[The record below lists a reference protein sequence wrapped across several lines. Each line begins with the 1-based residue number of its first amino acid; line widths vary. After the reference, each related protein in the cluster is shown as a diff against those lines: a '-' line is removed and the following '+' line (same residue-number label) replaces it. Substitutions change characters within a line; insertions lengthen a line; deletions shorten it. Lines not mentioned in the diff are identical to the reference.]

1 MNQDKELSATA
12 ATELDALPVQNSEST
27 TLAPGTRLGVYR
39 IRRALGEGGMGQV
52 YLAEQTAPVRRDVA
66 LKLIREQIASPLALA
81 WFEVERQALA
91 QMQHPAI
98 AQIFDAGTTPEGHAY
113 IAMEYV
119 EGTPLDA
126 YCRTRALSREQRIT
140 LFVRI
145 CQGVQ
150 HAHQKG
156 VIHRDLK
163 PANVLVRDIDAT
175 PMPKIID
182 FGIAV
187 GGDGNPAGQGA
198 VVSAPHSDRA
208 GTAIYMS
215 PEQASGG
222 MRDIDTRSDVYALGV
237 MLCELM
243 TDISASV
250 LGMRAHGSAAA
261 LHGTLLTVLAS
272 DRAMV
277 DAPSSSRALLD
288 AARRLPKE
296 LRAILRKALAI
307 DRADRYD
314 SAAALADDLERFLE
328 QRPVKALPPTRTYLT
343 RCFVARHRF
352 GLFALGLVLAALIVG
367 AALAVHGLTRARA
380 SAELARA
387 EAAKSARVA
396 GFVRNML
403 AGIDPDRAR
412 GMDSTLMRT
421 ILDSAAERIGRE
433 LGGQPDVRAEIER
446 TIAESYASLGDYRLA
461 QTHFDA
467 AIEAS
472 QAAGSP
478 VGVIARAQARSAY
491 NLDNQGRQADALSV
505 AEKAFA
511 GVRALS
517 RDDRDRLGVET
528 TLASIEAD
536 NGKPDVARASL
547 QKVLALQRRLF
558 GDDSED
564 VLATISAL
572 AAIDLDTNHL
582 DEAQPL
588 FEELLE
594 RRIERY
600 GDEHSKTLAATNGL
614 AIVALEQKRFADAE
628 KLLAPQ
634 LPTIERVFGP
644 DHPLTL
650 RLISNLGGAIRQQD
664 RNEDAR
670 PYYERAAALSRT
682 LYGEQNPNTIIAD
695 SNLSLLLRD
704 SGNLTAAEARGRIA
718 VRNADIVWP
727 NNAYRAIMHRELATV
742 LVLEHRYAEAAAELD
757 LAWDVFSK
765 GQGFGPRHP
774 RSQDVVDT
782 ALDLYKAWGKP
793 DLEAVWRAR
802 KTASANNAADG

>member
-1 MNQDKELSATA
+1 MTHEKDTSATA
-12 ATELDALPVQNSEST
+12 ATELDALPVQDGEST
-27 TLAPGTRLGVYR
+27 TLAPGTRIGVYR
-39 IRRALGEGGMGQV
+39 IRRPLGEGGMGQV
-52 YLAEQTAPVRRDVA
+52 YLAEQTAPVHRDVA

-119 EGTPLDA
+119 EGIPLAD
-126 YCRTRALSREQRIT
+126 YCKTHALSRNQRMA

-150 HAHQKG
+150 HAHQKS

-163 PANVLVRDIDAT
+163 PANVLVRDIDGT

-187 GGDGNPAGQGA
+187 GGDPGAQGA
-198 VVSAPHSDRA
+198 VVAAPHSDRA

-222 MRDIDTRSDVYALGV
+222 TRDIDTRSDVYALGV

-243 TDISASV
+243 TDASASA
-250 LGMRAHGSAAA
+250 LSTRAHGSAAE

-272 DRAMV
+272 DQVVV
-277 DAPSSSRALLD
+277 DAPSSTQALLN
-288 AARRLPKE
+288 AARRLPME

-352 GLFALGLVLAALIVG
+352 GLLALSLVLAALIIG
-367 AALAVHGLTRARA
+367 AALAVHGLTQARA

-412 GMDSTLMRT
+412 GMDNTLMHT

-433 LGGQPDVRAEIER
+433 LGEQPGVRAEIER

-467 AIEAS
+467 AVEAS
-472 QAAGSP
+472 QAAGLAA
-478 VGVIARAQARSAY
+478 GEIARAQARPAY
-491 NLDNQGRQADALSV
+491 NLDNQGRQADALGV

-511 GVRALS
+511 GVQALPEE
-517 RDDRDRLGVET
+517 DRDRLAVET

-536 NGKPDVARASL
+536 NGKPEEARARL
-547 QKVLALQRRLF
+547 RNVLALQRRLF

-564 VLATISAL
+564 VLASMSAL
-572 AAIDLDTNHL
+572 ADVDLDTNHL

-588 FEELLE
+588 FEELLD

-600 GDEHSKTLAATNGL
+600 GEEHSKTFAATNGL
-614 AIVALEQKRFADAE
+614 AIVALEQKRYADAE

-634 LPTIERVFGP
+634 LPTIERVFGA

-650 RLISNLGGAIRQQD
+650 RLVSNLGGAIRQQG

-670 PYYERAAALSRT
+670 PYYERAAALSRA
-682 LYGEQNPNTIIAD
+682 LYGEQNPNTIVAD

-704 SGNLTAAEARGRIA
+704 SGDLAAAEARGRIA

-742 LVLEHRYAEAAAELD
+742 LVLEHRYPEAAAELD
-757 LAWDVFSK
+757 LAWDVLSK
-765 GQGFGPRHP
+765 AQGFGPGHP
-774 RSQDVVDT
+774 RSQDVVST
-782 ALDLYKAWGKP
+782 ALELYKAWGKP
-793 DLEAVWRAR
+793 ELEAQWQAR
-802 KTASANNAADG
+802 KVDAAGGSAD